1 MGTRGGAGRGQGRK
15 RGYKSIAAEKA
26 REHLAKRIAQ
36 VWDPLINA
44 KIDLALGHKQI
55 IVSKITGQP
64 VDAYMT
70 APDASS
76 VQYLMNQQ
84 VGRPTEK
91 VEVSGRDG
99 KPLIIRVD
107 E

>member
-26 REHLAKRIAQ
+26 REFMAKKIGE
-36 VWDPLINA
+36 VWTPLLNA

-55 IVSKITGQP
+55 IISKITGQP
-64 VDAYMT
+64 IDAYMT

-76 VQYLMNQQ
+76 IQYLMNQQ

-91 VEVSGRDG
+91 VELSGRDG
-99 KPLIIRVD
+99 KPLIIRLD